1 MAPAIPPPQPP
12 PPNTGAALELLVHG
26 VGGATPQEMLGDPR
40 TVRVTGDATAAV
52 YRRTEDAH
60 GEKHPERYR
69 DEPVAEAYCWSG
81 LTSGNGS
88 RALWLL
94 LLPFMV
100 VNLAHWMRP
109 TATGRTRAVRLY
121 GVVVRLVALSLTV
134 LLTAAACEVALDL
147 VAWQCAGTSA
157 CSERRSWLGFLSSH
171 QGGWWSQPGRRL
183 ALAAVVPAALVGL
196 LWYLSNRTWSAYES
210 QSPLDATDA
219 DACDPDGAAEAHGP
233 GAPEAPEARDSAN
246 TPATAN
252 TVNTPDPAGSP
263 AAGGSPGS
271 QASPAS
277 SGSVGPQASPA
288 ASRSAEPQASPG
300 FPCGVPAPTPPAPTV
315 RPALGRPGFWYGRRL
330 VARLRA
336 AHTAAGFLTVA
347 AAVTVAAARHDRTAD
362 SPVPQVLGAALE
374 AALVLC
380 AVVTV
385 WVVCRRGRSE
395 SARDTRL
402 DGALI
407 TYLPGSA
414 LALLVLAVLH
424 AGWSRPAWES
434 SGSLPGETAFR
445 FLALTQGLLVV
456 ILALVARSLYR
467 RTPEPRTTL
476 YGLGGPSVAMLA
488 CALGG
493 VMTGGVAQ
501 RVADWLD
508 GPGTPG
514 MGRGSIIEGPPVLLS
529 WQASVIPVLLLLLLV
544 PVLYLVVRTTRRARR
559 MGPDIEAE
567 YAPEPPDRARTR
579 RIARIR
585 ATAALTDSAPWIVGV
600 VSAAT
605 LFLGAAAVVGS
616 WTSGE
621 VPGLATDGAA
631 APVESLAEAAQSTGS
646 WLIGFGFILFVAGG
660 RRAYRD
666 ASARRTIGILWDV
679 GTFWPRAAHPFAPPC
694 YAERAVPDLASR
706 MCAWTATTKGRLI
719 ISGHSQ
725 GSVLAAAAVWQLPD
739 TARRRVGLLT
749 YGSPIERLYG
759 RWFPAYFGAVPLLGL
774 HDSVHCWR
782 NLWRATDPIGGPVR
796 LATDHDPR
804 VDRGPLKDPLA
815 YGRTTALPL
824 PEPILGHS
832 DYQADPVFAQER
844 TALLEELGPRL
855 PRQTGGEEGGRLH
868 KSSGR
873 SSG

>member
-1 MAPAIPPPQPP
+1 
-12 PPNTGAALELLVHG
+12 
-26 VGGATPQEMLGDPR
+26 MLGDPR

-121 GVVVRLVALSLTV
+121 GVLVRLIALSLTV

-147 VAWQCAGTSA
+147 VAWQCAGTSD

-183 ALAAVVPAALVGL
+183 ALAATVPAALVGL

-210 QSPLDATDA
+210 QSPLDATAA
-219 DACDPDGAAEAHGP
+219 DACDPDGTEEVHGP
-233 GAPEAPEARDSAN
+233 GAPYTDDDPESAR
-246 TPATAN
+246 P
-252 TVNTPDPAGSP
+252 V
-263 AAGGSPGS
+263 
-271 QASPAS
+271 
-277 SGSVGPQASPA
+277 
-288 ASRSAEPQASPG
+288 
-300 FPCGVPAPTPPAPTV
+300 PPA
-315 RPALGRPGFWYGRRL
+315 LSRPGFWYGRRL
-330 VARLRA
+330 VSRLRA

-347 AAVTVAAARHDRTAD
+347 AAVTAAASRHDRIAD
-362 SPVPQVLGAALE
+362 SSVPQVFGVVIEGAI
-374 AALVLC
+374 VLC
-380 AVVTV
+380 AGVTV
-385 WVVCRRGRSE
+385 WVICRRGRSE
-395 SARDTRL
+395 SVRDTRV

-414 LALLVLAVLH
+414 LVLLALAVLH
-424 AGWSRPAWES
+424 AGWSRPEWTS
-434 SGSLPGETAFR
+434 TGSLAGETAFR
-445 FLALTQGLLVV
+445 LLALGQGLLVV
-456 ILALVARSLYR
+456 LMALVARSLYR
-467 RTPEPRTTL
+467 RAPEPRTTL

-514 MGRGSIIEGPPVLLS
+514 MGRGSVIEGPPVLLS

-544 PVLYLVVRTTRRARR
+544 PVVFLVVRTARRARR

-567 YAPEPPDRARTR
+567 YAPEPPDPGRTR

-605 LFLGAAAVVGS
+605 LLLGAAAVVGS
-616 WTSGE
+616 WTSGQ

-646 WLIGFGFILFVAGG
+646 WLIGFGFVLFVAGG

-706 MCAWTATTKGRLI
+706 MSAWTATTRGRLI

-739 TARRRVGLLT
+739 AARRRVGLLT
-749 YGSPIERLYG
+749 YGSPVERLYG
-759 RWFPAYFGAVPLLGL
+759 RWFPSYFGAVPLLGL
-774 HDSVHCWR
+774 HRSVHCWR
-782 NLWRATDPIGGPVR
+782 NLYRATDPIGGPVR
-796 LATDHDPR
+796 LRVGPDAG
-804 VDRGPLKDPLA
+804 VDRGPLKDPQA

-832 DYQADPVFAQER
+832 DYQADPVFAKER
-844 TALLEELGPRL
+844 AALLEELGPRL
-855 PRQTGGEEGGRLH
+855 PRQGEGGETLQKGQ

>member
-1 MAPAIPPPQPP
+1 MAPATPP
-12 PPNTGAALELLVHG
+12 PPSASPPATEPPQHSGTALELLVHG
-26 VGGATPQEMLGDPR
+26 VGGATPQEMLDDPR
-40 TVRVTGDATAAV
+40 TVRVTGDTTAAV

-81 LTSGNGS
+81 LTSGNAS

-121 GVVVRLVALSLTV
+121 GVLVRLVALSLTV

-147 VAWQCAGTSA
+147 LAWQCAGADA
-157 CSERRSWLGFLSSH
+157 CAERRSWLGFLSER

-210 QSPLDATDA
+210 QRPLDGEDFAEDESFGVVADHGADA
-219 DACDPDGAAEAHGP
+219 DDHPRP
-233 GAPEAPEARDSAN
+233 P
-246 TPATAN
+246 
-252 TVNTPDPAGSP
+252 
-263 AAGGSPGS
+263 
-271 QASPAS
+271 
-277 SGSVGPQASPA
+277 
-288 ASRSAEPQASPG
+288 
-300 FPCGVPAPTPPAPTV
+300 VPV

-347 AAVTVAAARHDRTAD
+347 AAVAGAAARYDRGTEG
-362 SPVPQVLGAALE
+362 PVPRFIGAAVE
-374 AALVLC
+374 GGIVLC
-380 AVVTV
+380 ALVVV

-395 SARDTRL
+395 RTRDTRL

-407 TYLPGSA
+407 SYLPGSA
-414 LALLVLAVLH
+414 LVLLGLAVLY
-424 AGWSRPAWES
+424 ASWSRADWQS
-434 SGSLPGETAFR
+434 SGALPVETAFR
-445 FLALTQGLLVV
+445 FLTLGQGVLVV
-456 ILALVARSLYR
+456 ALAVVALGLYR
-467 RTPEPRTTL
+467 RVPEPRTVL
-476 YGLGGPSVAMLA
+476 YGLGGPAVAMLA

-514 MGRGSIIEGPPVLLS
+514 MGRSSDIAGPPVLLS

-544 PVLYLVVRTTRRARR
+544 PVLVLVVRTARTARR
-559 MGPDIEAE
+559 LGPVIEAE
-567 YAPEPPDRARTR
+567 YAPEPSDEGRTR

-585 ATAALTDSAPWIVGV
+585 AAAALTDSAPWIIGV
-600 VSAAT
+600 VSTAS
-605 LFLGAAAVVGS
+605 LLLGAVAIAGS
-616 WTSGE
+616 WYSE
-621 VPGLATDGAA
+621 QVPGRAADGSG
-631 APVESLAEAAQSTGS
+631 PLLESFADAAQATGS

-660 RRAYRD
+660 RRAYKD

-706 MCAWTATTKGRLI
+706 MSAWTSTTPRGRLV

-725 GSVLAAAAVWQLPD
+725 GSVLAASAVWQLPD
-739 TARRRVGLLT
+739 ATRPRVALLT
-749 YGSPIERLYG
+749 YGSPLERLYG
-759 RWFPAYFGAVPLLGL
+759 RWFPAYFGPGPLLGL
-774 HDSVHCWR
+774 HRSVHCWR

-796 LATDHDPR
+796 ICADPDPG
-804 VDRGPLKDPLA
+804 VDRGPLRDPLA
-815 YGRTTALPL
+815 YGRTTELPL

-832 DYQADPVFAQER
+832 DYQADPAFADAR
-844 TALLEELGPRL
+844 ADLLAELGPHV
-855 PRQTGGEEGGRLH
+855 PRQAEARTQKGT
-868 KSSGR
+868 SGR

>member
-1 MAPAIPPPQPP
+1 MAPATPP
-12 PPNTGAALELLVHG
+12 PPSASPPATEPPQHSGTALELLVHG
-26 VGGATPQEMLGDPR
+26 VGGATPQEMLDDPR
-40 TVRVTGDATAAV
+40 TVRVTGDTTAAV

-81 LTSGNGS
+81 LTSGNAS

-121 GVVVRLVALSLTV
+121 GVLVRLVALSLTV

-147 VAWQCAGTSA
+147 LAWQCAGADA
-157 CSERRSWLGFLSSH
+157 CAERRSWLGFLSER

-210 QSPLDATDA
+210 QRPLDGEDFAEDESFGVVADHGPDA
-219 DACDPDGAAEAHGP
+219 DDHPRP
-233 GAPEAPEARDSAN
+233 P
-246 TPATAN
+246 
-252 TVNTPDPAGSP
+252 
-263 AAGGSPGS
+263 
-271 QASPAS
+271 
-277 SGSVGPQASPA
+277 
-288 ASRSAEPQASPG
+288 
-300 FPCGVPAPTPPAPTV
+300 VPV

-347 AAVTVAAARHDRTAD
+347 AAVAGAAARYDRGTEG
-362 SPVPQVLGAALE
+362 PVPRFIGAAVE
-374 AALVLC
+374 GGIVLC
-380 AVVTV
+380 ALVVV

-395 SARDTRL
+395 RTRDTRL

-407 TYLPGSA
+407 SYLPGSA
-414 LALLVLAVLH
+414 LVLLGLAVLY
-424 AGWSRPAWES
+424 ASWSRPDWQS
-434 SGSLPGETAFR
+434 SGALPVETAFR
-445 FLALTQGLLVV
+445 FLTLGQGVLVV
-456 ILALVARSLYR
+456 ALAVVALGLYR
-467 RTPEPRTTL
+467 RVPEPRTVL
-476 YGLGGPSVAMLA
+476 YGLGGPAVAMLA

-514 MGRGSIIEGPPVLLS
+514 MGRSSDIAGPPVLLS

-544 PVLYLVVRTTRRARR
+544 PVLVLVVRTARTARR
-559 MGPDIEAE
+559 LGPVIEAE
-567 YAPEPPDRARTR
+567 YAPEPPDEGRTR

-585 ATAALTDSAPWIVGV
+585 AAAALTDSAPWIIGV
-600 VSAAT
+600 VSTAS
-605 LFLGAAAVVGS
+605 LLLGAVAIAGS
-616 WTSGE
+616 WYSE
-621 VPGLATDGAA
+621 QVPGRAADGSG
-631 APVESLAEAAQSTGS
+631 PLLESFADAAQATGS

-660 RRAYRD
+660 RRAYKD

-706 MCAWTATTKGRLI
+706 MSAWTSTTPRGRLV

-725 GSVLAAAAVWQLPD
+725 GSVLAASAVWQLPD
-739 TARRRVGLLT
+739 ATRPRVALLT
-749 YGSPIERLYG
+749 YGSPLERLYG
-759 RWFPAYFGAVPLLGL
+759 RWFPAYFGPGPLLGL
-774 HDSVHCWR
+774 HRSVHCWR

-796 LATDHDPR
+796 ICADPDPG
-804 VDRGPLKDPLA
+804 VDRGPLRDPLA
-815 YGRTTALPL
+815 YGRTTELPL

-832 DYQADPVFAQER
+832 DYQADPAFADAR
-844 TALLEELGPRL
+844 ADLLAELGPHF
-855 PRQTGGEEGGRLH
+855 PRQAEARTQKGT
-868 KSSGR
+868 SGR

>member
-1 MAPAIPPPQPP
+1 MAPATPP
-12 PPNTGAALELLVHG
+12 PPATEPPQHTGTALELLVHG
-26 VGGATPQEMLGDPR
+26 VGGATPQEMLDDPR
-40 TVRVTGDATAAV
+40 TVRVTGDETAAV

-121 GVVVRLVALSLTV
+121 GVLVRLVALSLTV

-147 VAWQCAGTSA
+147 LAWQCAGADA
-157 CSERRSWLGFLSSH
+157 CAERRSWLGFLSER

-183 ALAAVVPAALVGL
+183 ALAAVVPTALVGL

-210 QSPLDATDA
+210 QRPLDGEDFAEDESFGAAADHGPDA
-219 DACDPDGAAEAHGP
+219 DDDPRP
-233 GAPEAPEARDSAN
+233 P
-246 TPATAN
+246 
-252 TVNTPDPAGSP
+252 
-263 AAGGSPGS
+263 
-271 QASPAS
+271 
-277 SGSVGPQASPA
+277 
-288 ASRSAEPQASPG
+288 
-300 FPCGVPAPTPPAPTV
+300 VPV

-347 AAVTVAAARHDRTAD
+347 AAVAGAAARYDRGTEG
-362 SPVPQVLGAALE
+362 PVPRFIGAAVE
-374 AALVLC
+374 GGIVLC
-380 AVVTV
+380 ALVVV

-395 SARDTRL
+395 RTRDTRL

-407 TYLPGSA
+407 SYLPGCA
-414 LALLVLAVLH
+414 LVLLGLAVLH
-424 AGWSRPAWES
+424 ASWSRPGWQS
-434 SGSLPGETAFR
+434 SGTLPGEAAFR
-445 FLALTQGLLVV
+445 LLTLGQGILVIALAVV
-456 ILALVARSLYR
+456 ALGLYR
-467 RTPEPRTTL
+467 RIPEPRTVL
-476 YGLGGPSVAMLA
+476 HGLGGPAVAMLA

-514 MGRGSIIEGPPVLLS
+514 MGRSSDIAGPPVLLS

-544 PVLYLVVRTTRRARR
+544 PVLVLVVRTARTARR
-559 MGPDIEAE
+559 LGPVIEAE
-567 YAPEPPDRARTR
+567 YAPEPSDEGRTR

-585 ATAALTDSAPWIVGV
+585 AAAALTDSAPWIVGV
-600 VSAAT
+600 VSTAS
-605 LFLGAAAVVGS
+605 LLLGAAAIAGS
-616 WTSGE
+616 WYSE
-621 VPGLATDGAA
+621 QVPGRAADGSG
-631 APVESLAEAAQSTGS
+631 PLLESFADAAQATGS

-660 RRAYRD
+660 RRAYKD

-706 MCAWTATTKGRLI
+706 MSAWTSTTPRGRLV

-725 GSVLAAAAVWQLPD
+725 GSVLAASAVWQLPD
-739 TARRRVGLLT
+739 ATRPRVALLT
-749 YGSPIERLYG
+749 YGSPLERLYG
-759 RWFPAYFGAVPLLGL
+759 RWFPAYFGPGPLLGL
-774 HDSVHCWR
+774 HRSVHCWR

-796 LATDHDPR
+796 ICADPDPSI
-804 VDRGPLKDPLA
+804 DRGPLKDPLA
-815 YGRTTALPL
+815 YGRTTKLPL

-832 DYQADPVFAQER
+832 DYQADPAFADAR
-844 TALLEELGPRL
+844 ADLLAELGPHV
-855 PRQTGGEEGGRLH
+855 PRQAEARTQKGT
-868 KSSGR
+868 SGR

>member
-1 MAPAIPPPQPP
+1 MASAAPP
-12 PPNTGAALELLVHG
+12 PPPSPIPSPSSSSRSARHTGTALELLVHG
-26 VGGATPQEMLGDPR
+26 VGGTTPQEMLDDPR

-52 YRRTEDAH
+52 YRRTEDVD

-69 DEPVAEAYCWSG
+69 DQPVAEAYCWSG

-109 TATGRTRAVRLY
+109 SAVGRTRAVRLY
-121 GVVVRLVALSLTV
+121 GVLVRLLALSLTV

-147 VAWQCAGTSA
+147 VAWQCAGADA
-157 CSERRSWLGFLSSH
+157 CAERRSWLGFLSAH

-210 QSPLDATDA
+210 QRPLDGQDFDTG
-219 DACDPDGAAEAHGP
+219 DPFGMEEAHGP
-233 GAPEAPEARDSAN
+233 GAPEPDAEGCPL
-246 TPATAN
+246 P
-252 TVNTPDPAGSP
+252 TVP
-263 AAGGSPGS
+263 
-271 QASPAS
+271 
-277 SGSVGPQASPA
+277 
-288 ASRSAEPQASPG
+288 
-300 FPCGVPAPTPPAPTV
+300 V

-347 AAVTVAAARHDRTAD
+347 AAVVGAAARYDRGEGG
-362 SPVPQVLGAALE
+362 PVPAFLGTAVEGGITVCALI
-374 AALVLC
+374 
-380 AVVTV
+380 TV
-385 WVVCRRGRSE
+385 AVVCRRGRSE
-395 SARDTRL
+395 RTRDTRL
-402 DGALI
+402 DGILI
-407 TYLPGSA
+407 TCLPGSA
-414 LALLVLAVLH
+414 LALLALAVAH
-424 AGWSRPAWES
+424 AAWSRPDWQSA
-434 SGSLPGETAFR
+434 GSLPGEATFR
-445 FLALTQGLLVV
+445 LLSLGQGLLVV
-456 ILALVARSLYR
+456 ALAVVARGLYR
-467 RTPEPRTTL
+467 RTPDPRTVL
-476 YGLGGPSVAMLA
+476 RGLGGPAVAMLA

-514 MGRGSIIEGPPVLLS
+514 MGHDTDIPGPPVVLS
-529 WQASVIPVLLLLLLV
+529 WQASVIPVLLILLLV
-544 PVLYLVVRTTRRARR
+544 PVVFLVVRTTRRARR
-559 MGPDIEAE
+559 LGPVIEAE
-567 YAPEPPDRARTR
+567 YAPEQPDEGRTR

-605 LFLGAAAVVGS
+605 LLLGAAAVAGS
-616 WTSGE
+616 WRSDE
-621 VPGLATDGAA
+621 VPGRAADGSG
-631 APVESLAEAAQSTGS
+631 PLLESLADAAQSTGS

-660 RRAYRD
+660 RRAYKD

-706 MCAWTATTKGRLI
+706 MSAWTATTPRGRLV

-725 GSVLAAAAVWQLPD
+725 GSVLAASAVWQLPD
-739 TARRRVGLLT
+739 ATRRRVALLT
-749 YGSPIERLYG
+749 YGSPLERLYG
-759 RWFPAYFGAVPLLGL
+759 RWFPAYFGPEPLLGL
-774 HDSVHCWR
+774 HRSVHCWR

-796 LATDHDPR
+796 ICADPDPG
-804 VDRGPLKDPLA
+804 VDRGPLKDPQA
-815 YGRTTALPL
+815 YGRTTELPL

-832 DYQADPVFAQER
+832 DYQADPAFAEAR
-844 TALLEELGPRL
+844 AALLDALGPQL
-855 PRQTGGEEGGRLH
+855 PRQAEAGLH
-868 KSSGR
+868 KDSSGR